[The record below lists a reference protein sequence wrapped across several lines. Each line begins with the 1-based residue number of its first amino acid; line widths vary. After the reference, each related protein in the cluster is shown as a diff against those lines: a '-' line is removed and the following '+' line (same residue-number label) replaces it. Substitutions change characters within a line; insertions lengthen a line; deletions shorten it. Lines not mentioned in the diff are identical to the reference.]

1 MARGKPLRWIFAGT
15 LLAAYPVV
23 GYTQD
28 NAPSRSASTQ
38 AASPVKTGKER
49 LGGKAS
55 DEQRVDNCNV
65 PPESRGAKI
74 RPDECQHRAS
84 TPLTD

>member
-1 MARGKPLRWIFAGT
+1 MPRSKSYIRFFAGA

-28 NAPSRSASTQ
+28 NAPSQSASTQ

-65 PPESRGAKI
+65 PPESRGAKV
-74 RPDECQHRAS
+74 RPDECQHRAK

>member
-1 MARGKPLRWIFAGT
+1 MVRSKLFPRVLIGVILASCSIAGY
-15 LLAAYPVV
+15 A
-23 GYTQD
+23 QD
-28 NAPSRSASTQ
+28 NVSPQPSSTQ
-38 AASPVKTGKER
+38 VTAPVKTGKER

-65 PPESRGAKI
+65 PLESRGAKI
-74 RPDECQHRAS
+74 RPDECQQRAS